1 MDRRHGPTR
10 GARITLRRLIYLAL
24 LLGALRFPLAY
35 AQTPSALQEWQYSG
49 GIILQHLFQPNLPDW
64 QYVAGL
70 ATAVQ
75 PVYDGAGA
83 SRVRV
88 GPVVN
93 IRYKNIAFL
102 STGEGLGYN
111 FLRGRYYR
119 VGVALGWDLGRR
131 VPDDYPNLHG
141 MGDLS
146 VAPFV
151 KLFGTY
157 VISKDFPMVIQIDA
171 RHLMGGASGDMG
183 DVEAYMPLPG
193 SSRSFFMFAGPS
205 LTWATRRHLQRVF
218 GVTETQSLASG
229 HPVFDVH
236 GGTNSVGLGFS
247 ATRLITKNWLLNAD
261 AGINWL
267 QGSAADSPITQSRV
281 QRALA
286 ISIDYHW

>member
-1 MDRRHGPTR
+1 
-10 GARITLRRLIYLAL
+10 L
-24 LLGALRFPLAY
+24 
-35 AQTPSALQEWQYSG
+35 
-49 GIILQHLFQPNLPDW
+49 
-64 QYVAGL
+64 
-70 ATAVQ
+70 
-75 PVYDGAGA
+75 
-83 SRVRV
+83 
-88 GPVVN
+88 
-93 IRYKNIAFL
+93 
-102 STGEGLGYN
+102 
-111 FLRGRYYR
+111 
-119 VGVALGWDLGRR
+119 
-131 VPDDYPNLHG
+131 
-141 MGDLS
+141 
-146 VAPFV
+146 
-151 KLFGTY
+151 
-157 VISKDFPMVIQIDA
+157 
-171 RHLMGGASGDMG
+171 G